1 MKVGMALPKA
11 VGYIIFLLA
20 IFYSLENQGYRQ
32 SLNVFLED
40 LMGTKASHIHAREK
54 REAALNS
61 SDYVVEAVI
70 NISDVDLL
78 RTILST
84 LSFPIRIDNT
94 VNITSI
100 EATTELLD
108 IDVVLDLNIP
118 ISIDP
123 SNFTDLLRDIL
134 GSIQFPLAVSE
145 TLNVTG
151 VNFTT
156 GCYPNSTGGLQC
168 QCEENFAWSCDK
180 CVKYGA
186 CSDAT
191 TQTCDCINGFPT
203 DGQFCEPITNITR
216 CPPPTLELLDIDV
229 VLDLNIPISTDPSN
243 FTDRLRDIL
252 RSVRF
257 PLAIS
262 ESLNVT
268 GVNFTTGC
276 YPNSAG
282 GLQCQCEENFAWS
295 CDKCVIYG
303 ACSDATTQT
312 CDCINGFP
320 IDGQFCE
327 PITNITRCP
336 PPTLEL
342 LDIDVVLDLNI
353 PISTD
358 PSNFT
363 DRLRDFLRSV
373 QFPLAISESLNV
385 TGINFTTGC
394 YPNSAGGLQ
403 CQCEENFAWSCD
415 KCVKYGACSDATTQ
429 TCDCINGF
437 PTDGQICEPI
447 TNIPPC
453 PTPTLELLDIDL
465 VLDLTIPIFSEPSN
479 FTDPLRH
486 FLRSIQFPLAISET
500 LNVTG
505 VNFTTGCYPNS
516 TGGLQCQCEENFAW
530 SCDKCVKYGAC
541 SDATT
546 QTCDCINGFPT
557 DGQFCE
563 PITNITRCP
572 TPPPVI
578 MTTTEMTTTTTEMTT
593 TTTEMTTTT
602 TEMTTTEMTTTS
614 PSTTPIMTTPTAAP
628 TIIERNFS
636 NTLDI
641 DFNVAYN
648 EPSNGVNQN
657 ISAAIERQSKKFF
670 SSRISS
676 QLVSFRS
683 GSTIA
688 DYTIR
693 ATSFQENEIA
703 NFNTGIFTD
712 LAGTYPM
719 IFDDPTTFNFVQP
732 FSGERVTLTCGPPPS
747 ILGFSDKWTA
757 EWRRDGELIREDSEH
772 IFSRDD
778 EKATLTVLNF
788 FFTKNGLYECS
799 LRERNVFRQQSNGSI
814 SSKVIPSIQVRPVRN
829 KVKCELGKEVQL
841 ECSVNSPYTVEF
853 EGIPSAVPGK
863 KINHVFRLTE
873 NCANREEKFTCQ
885 VVELKDF
892 KKEIILELSTDEFR
906 CIDDDGFGAGNVGD
920 KGVASC
926 EPDEVGEK
934 TAVCKE
940 NGNWEDV
947 VDNCVLRVIQE
958 LFNQSQFLNNNSLPA
973 FLDQLSNITTNFS
986 QQVVE
991 SPANINAIVI
1001 ILSNVANATSSLNIV
1016 ISETVMEDLL
1026 VTAGILTTDG
1036 ARDSWNTLNSRST
1049 GNSSVTRSNIPEVQ
1063 SASSSLLLSVENITR
1078 NLNDES
1084 FDIVTDAILLNKT
1097 RFTDSFSGDF
1107 NSSVEIEIP
1116 EADGGNKSITVITF
1130 SSMDNVLPARDEVN
1144 STSNVIN
1151 GRVVLVQSSGSV
1163 NNISFTFDII
1173 NDTLGNPQCVFWNFS
1188 LFDGLGGWDGE
1199 GCELVVDGNETITCN
1214 CNHLTSFSILMS
1226 PFSPDD
1232 PVLDFITYIGVGI
1245 SMASLVI
1252 CLIIEA
1258 VIWRKIRKNNTSYL
1272 RHVSI
1277 VNIAVSLLIANIW
1290 FIIGAAI
1297 SDPKEEN
1304 PPACSAATF
1313 FIHFFYLSLFFWM
1326 FASALLLLYRT
1337 VSVFDGGLSKK
1348 SLLAIGFT
1356 LGYGAPLII
1365 AVITIAVTA
1374 PSLEYIRQNGVC
1386 WLNWYESMAL
1396 LAFVIPALTI
1406 VVINLFILIVVIY
1419 KMLRRR
1425 AVRDAAQAAERHI
1438 LVVIARSLAV
1448 LTPFFGLTWALGV
1461 GTMTNPENRGIHI
1474 SFAFFNSLQGF
1485 FILVFG
1491 TLLDKK
1497 VRSEIAIRSQTS
1509 SGGTRST
1516 SAGTSSTSGLGFLR
1530 NWRRGRDGYNMSS
1543 NDSGVS
1549 QSFNT

>member
-78 RTILST
+78 RNILST

-134 GSIQFPLAVSE
+134 RSVQFPLAISE
-145 TLNVTG
+145 SLNVTG
-151 VNFTT
+151 INFTT

-191 TQTCDCINGFPT
+191 TQTCDCINGLPT

-252 RSVRF
+252 RSV
-257 PLAIS
+257 
-262 ESLNVT
+262 
-268 GVNFTTGC
+268 
-276 YPNSAG
+276 
-282 GLQCQCEENFAWS
+282 
-295 CDKCVIYG
+295 
-303 ACSDATTQT
+303 
-312 CDCINGFP
+312 
-320 IDGQFCE
+320 
-327 PITNITRCP
+327 
-336 PPTLEL
+336 
-342 LDIDVVLDLNI
+342 
-353 PISTD
+353 
-358 PSNFT
+358 
-363 DRLRDFLRSV
+363 
-373 QFPLAISESLNV
+373 QFPLAIS
-385 TGINFTTGC
+385 GC
-394 YPNSAGGLQ
+394 YPNSTGGLQ

-415 KCVKYGACSDATTQ
+415 KCVKYGACGDATTQ
-429 TCDCINGF
+429 TCDCINGL
-437 PTDGQICEPI
+437 PTDGQFCEPI
-447 TNIPPC
+447 TNITRC

-465 VLDLTIPIFSEPSN
+465 VLDLTIPIFSDPSN
-479 FTDPLRH
+479 FTDRLRDI
-486 FLRSIQFPLAISET
+486 LRSIQFPLAISET

-541 SDATT
+541 GDATT
-546 QTCDCINGFPT
+546 QTCDCINGLPT

-578 MTTTEMTTTTTEMTT
+578 MTTMTT
-593 TTTEMTTTT
+593 
-602 TEMTTTEMTTTS
+602 TTTEMTTTS

-732 FSGERVTLTCGPPPS
+732 FSGQSVTLTCGPPPS
-747 ILGFSDKWTA
+747 ILGFSDNWTA
-757 EWRRDGELIREDSEH
+757 EWTRDGELIRPDSEH
-772 IFSRDD
+772 IFKRDD

-788 FFTKNGLYECS
+788 FFTNNGLYECS
-799 LRERNVFRQQSNGSI
+799 LRDRNVFRQQSNGSI
-814 SSKVIPSIQVRPVRN
+814 SSKVIPSIQVRPVRI
-829 KVKCELGKEVQL
+829 KVKCEVGKEVQL

-863 KINHVFRLTE
+863 KINHTFRVPE
-873 NCANREEKFTCQ
+873 NCANSEEKFTCQ